1 MAELDTI
8 DIESRHLK
16 MVKSAFARYLPYKQ
30 VWAYGSRVKWTAS
43 HASDLDCVVFGA
55 TDSEIAN
62 AKEAFDE
69 SDIPFE
75 VQLLNWETIPD
86 DFKKNIKEGYFVLRN
101 KGDWGETTLGEI
113 VDISSS
119 KRIFYKEYVGE
130 GVPFY
135 RSKEII
141 EKHNKDK
148 VTTDLYISEERYEEI
163 KSKFGVPIQGDIL
176 LTSVGTLGIPYIV
189 QEKEKFYFKD
199 GNLTW
204 LKNIKSNSTSDF
216 LYYWIV
222 SPIGKNTL
230 NSITIGSTQPAFTI
244 SCLKEANI
252 SLPTLPEQ
260 KAIAAVL
267 SSLDD
272 KIDLLH
278 RQNKTLESIAETI
291 FRQWFVE
298 EADERWEG
306 GVLGDICN
314 ITGGY
319 AFKSKDF
326 IENGVPVIKIKN
338 ISNNRVD
345 LLDKQFVSQDFALNI
360 QKKFRLIN
368 GDIVMAMTGAT
379 IGKIGIVNSFDYDFL
394 LLNQRVAVIRGKYQ
408 ALLWFLLNIINLE
421 DDIINESNGA
431 AQANI
436 SADGIASIKIPKIY
450 KILAQEFNLIA
461 EPIFNK
467 ILSNQNQIKTLESLR
482 NTLLPKLMSGDI
494 RVKYEVIA

>member
-148 VTTDLYISEERYEEI
+148 VSTDLYISEERYEEI